1 MATAS
6 SSLSLADVLQVVSS
20 LAVVGSVLV
29 LAWQSKAVANASRL
43 ASKTARA
50 AAMSDAAANMRA
62 VFEALLEHPEL
73 RPYITDGEPLPTIPL
88 LRARALTLCEM
99 LSDAAEAS
107 LEVAA
112 QVPGAADVLVG
123 WPDWAEWVLS
133 NSPGAM
139 EHVAVHPAWYPRLSA
154 LHARVSAGSV
164 GSTPLIVAS
173 DD

>member
-1 MATAS
+1 MASAS

-29 LAWQSKAVANASRL
+29 LAWQSKAVADASKL

-62 VFEALLEHPEL
+62 VFQALLDHPEL
-73 RPYITDGEPLPTIPL
+73 RPYISDGKPLPTIPL

-99 LSDAAEAS
+99 LCDAAEAS
-107 LEVAA
+107 LEVAT
-112 QVPGAADVLVG
+112 QVPGASEVLSG

-133 NSPGAM
+133 SSPGSM
-139 EHVAVHPAWYPRLSA
+139 EHVSTHPAWYPRLSA
-154 LHARVSAGSV
+154 LPGRVSAG
-164 GSTPLIVAS
+164 
-173 DD
+173 